1 MLQLA
6 GNNAVCLVAANA
18 VALITSGIALMAV
31 IFSRGEGFAAAVS
44 DKLPLYVAAAGVG
57 LTLLLL
63 LVAAIR
69 RERPWSGYL
78 SAIMSLVLFSVV
90 GYFVFS

>member
-1 MLQLA
+1 MPQLA

-31 IFSRGEGFAAAVS
+31 LLDR
-44 DKLPLYVAAAGVG
+44 DKLPLYVFAAGIG

-90 GYFVFS
+90 GYFVFG